1 MQRGLLILAF
11 FVLFLIVS
19 GAVNYIP
26 ALFMLHIRLMKFVE
40 LKTGLHNHSLSWL
53 ELRTFRRGCLT
64 HAQQSF
70 YACIVH
76 TVNQTEVGEV
86 TFLLFGFLGQDVA
99 FESVLS
105 LNFS

>member
-1 MQRGLLILAF
+1 M
-11 FVLFLIVS
+11 
-19 GAVNYIP
+19 Y
-26 ALFMLHIRLMKFVE
+26 
-40 LKTGLHNHSLSWL
+40 
-53 ELRTFRRGCLT
+53 RRGCLT

-76 TVNQTEVGEV
+76 AVNQTEVGEV

-105 LNFS
+105 LDFS